1 MRRRKVECP
10 VCHKTAEIASMS
22 HWLFAHHCLVTHS
35 WWYTNGILF
44 STDSREIT
52 VVERTPRTKGTS
64 GENGQVPGKVIQAQ
78 CESWSQ
84 NQPSPA

>member
-1 MRRRKVECP
+1 MLRKGVKCP
-10 VCHKTAEIASMS
+10 VCAEPIEVLGL
-22 HWLFAHHCLVTHS
+22 HWHS
-35 WWYTNGILF
+35 GFHWCTQAGTGFYTNGILF
-44 STDSREIT
+44 STDFREIT